1 MSGKMT
7 AAMVLADFRL
17 DDVRPQSKALIRAR
31 VESLGLYAANYH
43 NSYETLSS
51 ILHER
56 TKALRDAE
64 AQVATMREAL
74 ATHGMIFTTV
84 QCTCQPP
91 TENPTR

>member
-31 VESLGLYAANYH
+31 VESLALYAANYH
-43 NSYETLSS
+43 NSYEKLSTVLS
-51 ILHER
+51 ER
-56 TKALRDAE
+56 TKALRAVE
-64 AQVATMREAL
+64 AQVAAL
-74 ATHGMIFTTV
+74 LAERDGQDIPT
-84 QCTCQPP
+84 